1 MRKASFHIQYGRIVN
16 EDGEGEV
23 SKGQHEQCAKNL
35 LWRLAVVVGLAGGAM
50 GGGGRT
56 KSPCAFPTIG
66 RLRSSSAPSL
76 LSSLM
81 ISINSR
87 EE

>member
-50 GGGGRT
+50 GGGRT
-56 KSPCAFPTIG
+56 KSLRFSDNWATKEFECAEPIKLPNDFD
-66 RLRSSSAPSL
+66 
-76 LSSLM
+76 
-81 ISINSR
+81 
-87 EE
+87 